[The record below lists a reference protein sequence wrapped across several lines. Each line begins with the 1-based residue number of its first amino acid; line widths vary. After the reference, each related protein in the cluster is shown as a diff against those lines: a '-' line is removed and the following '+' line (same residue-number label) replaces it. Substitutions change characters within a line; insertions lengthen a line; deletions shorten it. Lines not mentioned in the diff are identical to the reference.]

1 MNIKELFSSNT
12 EQRKQRYLKKIEE
25 EAKDIYQ
32 LREFAGELWLT
43 YNGFLICPTE
53 MFDGGEELQAL
64 ENIRDLY
71 VARNTKEE

>member
-25 EAKDIYQ
+25 EAKEIYQ

-43 YNGFLICPTE
+43 YNGFLICPTQ
-53 MFDGGEELQAL
+53 MFDGGELHAL
-64 ENIRDLY
+64 EKIRDLY